1 MKPAPPGDLHAHE
14 SAGLHVTGAAL
25 YVDDIPSPPGLL
37 TGRVVYSPHA
47 HARIRSMDLGSA
59 RTVPGVAAVLCHR
72 DVPGENQMGP
82 VIRDERCLAQ
92 GEVECVGQAVVLIA
106 ACDDETARRAA
117 ALVKIDYEPLEPV
130 LDISAAIA
138 RNQLLGPERKMRR
151 GDPEGALAAAPH
163 VIRGELATG
172 AQEHW
177 YLETQACLCVPGE
190 SGEITAYSSTQHPS
204 ETQAIIAGVLG
215 IRANEVVVDV
225 RRLGGGF
232 GGKETQANHVA
243 AWAALLCRATGRP
256 VKIRLSRDDD
266 MIITG
271 KRHPYLTRYE
281 AGFGDDGVL
290 RALTVELNADGGIA
304 TDLSFAILERAML
317 HADNAYFV
325 PHMSVV
331 ARVWKTN
338 LPSNTAMRGFGAP
351 QAMAAIE
358 TVIDRIARTLA
369 IDAAEVRRRNFY
381 GTEGRSVT
389 HYGQEVEGNR
399 LALLFERIMVS
410 ADYAAR
416 RAEVNRFN
424 DAHEFTKRGLALT
437 PVKFGIAFT
446 TTFLNKAGA
455 LVHIYA
461 DGSVLVNHG
470 GVEMG
475 QGLHTKIRRLA
486 ARELGIPVDAVRVSA
501 TNTSKVPNTSATAA
515 SSGTD
520 LNAMAVLDAIR
531 TLKTR
536 IAEVV
541 PNAFAGSGSSID
553 HSPSTIVNR
562 CSPDD
567 IVFESGAVF
576 DRREPSRR
584 MSFKEAAALAILR
597 QVSLSAAGF
606 YRVPGIGWNR
616 EEGWGRPFN
625 YYAFGMAVSEAEV
638 DILTG
643 AHTILRTDILYDAG
657 GSVNPAID
665 TGQIEGGFVQ
675 GLGWCT
681 TEEIL
686 HDAKG
691 NLLTHSPDTYKIPA
705 AGDMPRDFRVA
716 LLEGFP
722 NPAAVAGSKAVGEP
736 PFMLAFS
743 AWLAIKDAVSSIDG
757 HACEPGFRIPATNEV
772 IALSAAALRRKQDE
786 PGVFREPLK
795 THHGEPKTVGESL
808 RSSPG
813 ETHA

>member
-1 MKPAPPGDLHAHE
+1 MRPPGTGESLTHE

-25 YVDDIPSPPGLL
+25 FVDDIPSPPGLL
-37 TGRVVYSPHA
+37 TGRVLYSPHA
-47 HARIRSMDLGSA
+47 RARIRAINLEAA
-59 RTVPGVAAVLCHR
+59 RALPGVAAVLSHR
-72 DVPGENQMGP
+72 DVPGDNQMGP
-82 VIRDERCLAQ
+82 VIRDERCLAE

-117 ALVKIDYEPLEPV
+117 ALVSIEYEPLEAV
-130 LDISAAIA
+130 LDIPAAMA
-138 RNQLLGPERKMRR
+138 RNALLGPGRTMRR
-151 GDPEGALAAAPH
+151 GDPEAALAESPH
-163 VIRGELATG
+163 VMTGELSTG

-177 YLETQACLCVPGE
+177 YLETHACLCIPGE
-190 SGEITAYSSTQHPS
+190 SGDITAYSSTQHPS

-215 IRANEVVVDV
+215 TRAHDVVVEV

-243 AWAALLCRATGRP
+243 AWAALLCRAAGRP

-281 AGFGDDGVL
+281 AGFADDGVL
-290 RALTVELNADGGIA
+290 RALRVELNADGGIA
-304 TDLSFAILERAML
+304 SDLSFAILERAML
-317 HADNAYFV
+317 HADNAYYV
-325 PHMSVV
+325 PHMSVS

-351 QAMAAIE
+351 QAIAAIE
-358 TVIDRIARTLA
+358 TVMDRIARELG

-381 GTEGRSVT
+381 GGDGRNVT

-399 LALLFERIMVS
+399 LEVLFGNIMAS
-410 ADYAAR
+410 SSYAAR

-424 DAHEFTKRGLALT
+424 AAHEFTRRGLALT

-455 LVHIYA
+455 LVHVYG

-475 QGLHTKIRRLA
+475 QGLHTKIRNLA
-486 ARELGIPVDAVRVSA
+486 AREFGIPPDAVRVSA

-531 TLKTR
+531 TLKSR
-536 IAEVV
+536 MAAVMIHH
-541 PNAFAGSGSSID
+541 FAGKAPSGPD
-553 HSPSTIVNR
+553 H
-562 CSPDD
+562 PDGLLD
-567 IVFESGAVF
+567 QSLAAEIVFKDGRVC
-576 DRREPSRR
+576 DRRDPTRR
-584 MSFKEAAALAILR
+584 VRFNEAAGIAILR
-597 QVSLSAAGF
+597 QVSLSATGF

-616 EEGWGRPFN
+616 EKGWGHPFN

-638 DILTG
+638 DVLTG
-643 AHTILRTDILYDAG
+643 AHTVLRTDILYDAG
-657 GSVNPAID
+657 GSMNPATDI
-665 TGQIEGGFVQ
+665 GQIEGGFVQ

-686 HDAKG
+686 RDAEG

-705 AGDMPRDFRVA
+705 VHDIPRDFRVA

-736 PFMLAFS
+736 PLMLALS
-743 AWLAIKDAVSSIDG
+743 AWLAIKDAVSSLGG
-757 HACEPGFRIPATNEV
+757 HAREPAFRIPATNEV
-772 IALSAAALRRKQDE
+772 IAFAADALRPPRVIPEK
-786 PGVFREPLK
+786 PRA
-795 THHGEPKTVGESL
+795 SL
-808 RSSPG
+808 TASSPG
-813 ETHA
+813 TKSSSREAHT

>member
-1 MKPAPPGDLHAHE
+1 MSTPAAAELTHESARLHVTGEALYIDDIPAPPG
-14 SAGLHVTGAAL
+14 
-25 YVDDIPSPPGLL
+25 LL
-37 TGRVVYSPHA
+37 VGRVIYSPHA
-47 HARIRSMDLGSA
+47 RARIRSIELEGA
-59 RTVPGVAAVLCHR
+59 RALPGVAAVICHS

-82 VIRDERCLAQ
+82 VVRDERCLAE
-92 GEVECVGQAVVLIA
+92 GEVECVGQAVVLVA
-106 ACDDETARRAA
+106 ARDEETARRAA
-117 ALVKIDYEPLEPV
+117 AQVRIDYEPLEPV
-130 LDISAAIA
+130 LDIPAAMA
-138 RNQLLGPERKMRR
+138 RNQLLGPPRTMRR
-151 GDPEGALAAAPH
+151 GDPDAALTAAPH
-163 VIRGELATG
+163 LIRGELSTG

-177 YLETQACLCVPGE
+177 YLETQACLCIPGE

-215 IRANEVVVDV
+215 IPSNAVVVEV

-243 AWAALLCRATGRP
+243 AWTALLCRAAARP

-281 AGFGDDGVL
+281 AGFGDDGIL
-290 RALTVELNADGGIA
+290 RALRVELNADGGIA

-351 QAMAAIE
+351 QAMAAVE
-358 TVIDRIARTLA
+358 TVIDRIARELN
-369 IDAAEVRRRNFY
+369 IDAAEIRRRNLY
-381 GTEGRSVT
+381 GGEKRNVT

-399 LALLFERIMVS
+399 LGLLFERILASS
-410 ADYAAR
+410 AYTAR
-416 RAEVNRFN
+416 REQVNAFN
-424 DAHEFTKRGLALT
+424 AAHEFTKRGLAVT

-486 ARELGIPVDAVRVSA
+486 ARELCIPVEAVNVSA
-501 TNTSKVPNTSATAA
+501 TNTAKVPNTSATAA

-520 LNAMAVLDAIR
+520 LNAMAVLDAVR
-531 TLKTR
+531 TLKAR
-536 IAEVV
+536 IKDVV
-541 PNAFAGSGSSID
+541 PNAFAGSGSSIE
-553 HSPSTIVNR
+553 HSPSTTVNR
-562 CSPDD
+562 TSHSKLA
-567 IVFESGAVF
+567 EWA
-576 DRREPSRR
+576 SR
-584 MSFKEAAALAILR
+584 ALSK
-597 QVSLSAAGF
+597 QVNLSAIGF
-606 YRVPGIGWNR
+606 YRVPEIGWDR
-616 EEGWGRPFN
+616 EKGWGRPFN
-625 YYAFGMAVSEAEV
+625 YYAFGVAVSEAEV
-638 DILTG
+638 DLLTG
-643 AHTILRTDILYDAG
+643 AHTLIRADILYDAG
-657 GSVNPAID
+657 ESINPAID
-665 TGQIEGGFVQ
+665 TGQVEGGFVQ

-681 TEEIL
+681 TEEII
-686 HDAKG
+686 HDARG

-705 AGDMPRDFRVA
+705 VRDIPRDFRVA

-722 NPAAVAGSKAVGEP
+722 NPAAVAGSKAVAEP
-736 PFMLAFS
+736 PFMLALS
-743 AWLAIKDAVSSIDG
+743 AWLAIKDAVSAVDG
-757 HACEPGFRIPATNEV
+757 HVREPAFRIPATNEV
-772 IALSAAALRRKQDE
+772 IALAAHALMTAAGSGRRGPGAPGANDPPAASAPRETRR
-786 PGVFREPLK
+786 
-795 THHGEPKTVGESL
+795 
-808 RSSPG
+808 
-813 ETHA
+813 